1 VPSANAEA
9 VGSSERETAI
19 TFRAM
24 LAEHKIATVL
34 PAYPGRH
41 LPGGPGGLDCYFPA
55 RPDGVAMTIVLALL
69 TVLIPAS
76 VTLVGYWLKRQAE
89 MRLAEEQ
96 RQSHDRLAQ
105 EQKQSERR
113 LTQEQDQENHR
124 LRLDAAMRAADLFGS
139 SDNAAGNAAR
149 SASALLALT
158 RLDFSDLAIAL
169 LVDLWSAH
177 VSARSQGDQS
187 LSAPLETKVPFCVS
201 TETAIQVINAA
212 LESRKP
218 DAQLMAAELLCRKA
232 GQLDITNSLHWP
244 SSVNSAWIP
253 ELPVTA
259 KLLIVDALV
268 RMALAAPQ
276 SKNALRELAVRLYG
290 ISAGDPEPRVKGCI
304 GTLMKAVL
312 PAVRNLG
319 YTDFMKG
326 PGHGLVTI
334 RQMEE
339 AAEMASKHP
348 DGYFETIVEDRSE
361 RLENWSRACTELSTS
376 PGVLATASCALT
388 ETAPSVR

>member
-1 VPSANAEA
+1 MRQAVLGWARLLFSLVRAN
-9 VGSSERETAI
+9 
-19 TFRAM
+19 
-24 LAEHKIATVL
+24 
-34 PAYPGRH
+34 
-41 LPGGPGGLDCYFPA
+41 
-55 RPDGVAMTIVLALL
+55 GVAVTIAIALL
-69 TVLIPAS
+69 TILIPAS
-76 VTLVGYWLKRQAE
+76 VTLVGYWLKRQAQ

-96 RQSHDRLAQ
+96 RQSRDRLAQ

-113 LTQEQDQENHR
+113 LAQEQVQADHR
-124 LRLDAAMRAADLFGS
+124 LRLDAAMRASDLFGS
-139 SDNAAGNAAR
+139 SDFVAGNAAR

-158 RLDFSDLAIAL
+158 RLDFADLAIAL

-177 VSARSQGDQS
+177 VSTNNQGDHS
-187 LSAPLETKVPFCVS
+187 LSAPPEIAVPFCVS

-212 LESRKP
+212 LESGKP

-232 GQLDITNSLHWP
+232 GRLDITNSLHWP

-290 ISAGDPEPRVKGCI
+290 ISAGDPEIRVKGCL
-304 GTLMKAVL
+304 GTLMKAIL

-326 PGHGLVTI
+326 PGHGLVTLG
-334 RQMEE
+334 QMEE
-339 AAEMASKHP
+339 AAGKASKHP

-361 RLENWSRACTELSTS
+361 RLERWSRGCTELSTS

-388 ETAPSVR
+388 AAVPSVN